1 MSLALKFTSLL
12 VKTLAKPISNTIK
25 ANAKE
30 HPQFRK
36 LCISFAQKLHQTDV
50 NVRLRL
56 LNEKNI
62 KVRPLNDAKAIQSGA
77 NFIAE
82 AFVFS
87 VAGSLVFFESWRSRR
102 KEQKRQATIVD
113 DIQVLQDEIEWLK
126 AQLTAKKVLDK
137 DDYVVPDNVEP
148 TVLKLKRKEQQPAD
162 QTPQNDATPEKRV
175 VAKLEAEKS
184 NEK

>member
-12 VKTLAKPISNTIK
+12 VKTLAKPIANTIK

-30 HPQFRK
+30 HPSFRK
-36 LCISFAQKLHQTDV
+36 FCISFAQKLHQTDV
-50 NVRLRL
+50 KLRLKL

-77 NFIAE
+77 TFISE

-102 KEQKRQATIVD
+102 KEQARQASIVD

-126 AQLTAKKVLDK
+126 AQLSAKKIIDA
-137 DDYVVPDNVEP
+137 DNYVVPDNIEP
-148 TVLKLKRKEQQPAD
+148 TVLKLKHKGEKD
-162 QTPQNDATPEKRV
+162 QAVSPPEPPKLATATTGIVDK
-175 VAKLEAEKS
+175 K
-184 NEK
+184 